1 MKRWISTRLLLIVS
15 VFPRSKTELDDLSH
29 KYLQPEVY
37 KELSE
42 KLALRK
48 DTREAFIHKIMDEVK
63 KHMDDAGIEA
73 KVDRP
78 CETFL
83 QHL

>member
-1 MKRWISTRLLLIVS
+1 MNLVRKDWHSVS
-15 VFPRSKTELDDLSH
+15 
-29 KYLQPEVY
+29 
-37 KELSE
+37 
-42 KLALRK
+42 
-48 DTREAFIHKIMDEVK
+48 DTREKFIHKIMDEVK

-73 KVDRP
+73 TGRRP